1 MFNKY
6 IHEMPSWP
14 KFNWDNKQLA
24 EKLATVRY
32 RQGRLIGRMEAL
44 GFPLCAENALNAMTL
59 DVLKSSE
66 IEGEILDHEQ
76 VRSSIARRLG
86 IDIGVSVP
94 TSRNVEGV
102 VDMMFDATH
111 NYSQPLTKDRLF
123 GWHAALFSTGYSGL
137 SKIKVGTWRDDANGP
152 MQVVSG
158 PIGRY
163 RVHFEAPAA
172 DRLESEM
179 TAFLDWFNCTDRTD
193 GVIKAGVAHL
203 WFVTIH
209 PFEDGNGRIARAIA
223 DMSLS
228 RSEQNSL
235 RFYSMSA
242 QIQKERDFYYK
253 QLEHTQK
260 GTLDITAWLKWFLEC
275 LERTF
280 DSVDEVVAHVLKK
293 TRLWKSWAT
302 VPLNARQRLILNK
315 LLEGFEGKL
324 TSSKWAKLSKCSQ
337 DTALRDILHLV
348 GHGILIKNKSGGRS
362 TSYSLVDTTI
372 DKKTE

>member
-6 IHEMPSWP
+6 IHEMSDWP
-14 KFNWDNKQLA
+14 KFHWDNKQLA
-24 EKLATVRY
+24 EKLAIVRY

-44 GFPLCAENALNAMTL
+44 GFPLRAENALNAMTL

-76 VRSSIARRLG
+76 VRSSIARRLS

-102 VDMMFDATH
+102 VDMIFDATH

-123 GWHAALFSTGYSGL
+123 GWHAALFPTGYSGL
-137 SKIKVGTWRDDANGP
+137 SKIKVGTWRDDANDP

-163 RVHFEAPAA
+163 RVHFEAPSA

-179 TAFLDWFNCTDRTD
+179 TAFLDWFNRIDKTD
-193 GVIKAGVAHL
+193 GVIRAGVAHL

-209 PFEDGNGRIARAIA
+209 PFEDGNGRIARAVT

-228 RSEQNSL
+228 RSEQNNL

-260 GTLDITAWLKWFLEC
+260 DTLDITVWLKWFLGC

-280 DSVDEVVAHVLKK
+280 DSVDNVVAHVLKR
-293 TRLWKSWAT
+293 TRLWKSWAA
-302 VPLNARQRLILNK
+302 VSLNARHRLVLNK
-315 LLEGFEGKL
+315 LLDGFEGKL
-324 TSSKWAKLSKCSQ
+324 TSSKWAKLAKCSQ

-348 GHGILIKNKSGGRS
+348 EHGILIKNKSGGRS
-362 TSYSLVDTTI
+362 TSYSLVDTTVE
-372 DKKTE
+372 KKIE